1 VFVWAVDG
9 LTGVVLSGMAQN
21 AIMASKLST
30 PRALLWGK
38 ASHGPA
44 SAWRHPGHLLHTGG
58 VTGATPGSPTAAAA
72 AAGAKGPGGWGGS
85 AVAALQVWVWSGL
98 PRPLPLL
105 CAAQHFHQATAR

>member
-38 ASHGPA
+38 ASHGAA

-58 VTGATPGSPTAAAA
+58 GPAGSPTAPGSPGAAAGAA
-72 AAGAKGPGGWGGS
+72 AAGARGSS

-105 CAAQHFHQATAR
+105 CAAQHFHQPTAR